1 MVINAEAQFDT
12 VAQWLAASVPGR
24 TKANPS
30 VRHRTDRAMKC
41 SKDGG
46 DACPQTGVLA
56 VIGENRVNT
65 TTAETACQDCPL
77 RQLPLFLNHSEE
89 ELVLVRSLKLRE
101 RRLNAAETLIHEG
114 QTDAP
119 LFTLLQG
126 WAFRYKT
133 LCDGRRQILSFLL
146 AGDFI
151 GVQQK
156 MGDAAAH
163 GVDTLTEAVFCVFQR
178 DALWEIHRRS
188 PSMGFNVT
196 WLTAHEESLV
206 DDTLLSVGRRS
217 AEERIA
223 SLLILL
229 FKRAAA
235 LQADAGAGGVPF
247 PLTQQHVADGLGLSL
262 VHTNKT
268 LRKLERRGLHRIAD
282 GRLHLRDVKSLARL
296 ADLYGDGRPPPR
308 PLV

>member
-1 MVINAEAQFDT
+1 MNTADETDRRASGRAVT
-12 VAQWLAASVPGR
+12 VA
-24 TKANPS
+24 
-30 VRHRTDRAMKC
+30 
-41 SKDGG
+41 GG
-46 DACPQTGVLA
+46 AC
-56 VIGENRVNT
+56 R
-65 TTAETACQDCPL
+65 DCPL
-77 RQLPLFLNHSEE
+77 RALPLFINHTPE
-89 ELVLVRSLKLRE
+89 ELELVQSLKRGNLR
-101 RRLNAAETLIHEG
+101 LGPDQSLIREG
-114 QTDAP
+114 QSDAP
-119 LFTLLQG
+119 LYTLTEG

-133 LCDGRRQILSFLL
+133 LRDGRRQILSFLL

-156 MGDAAAH
+156 MSDAAAH
-163 GVDTLTEAVFCVFQR
+163 GVDTLTDAVFCVFQR
-178 DALWEIHRRS
+178 DALWDLHRRS

-223 SLLILL
+223 TLLILL

-235 LQADAGAGGVPF
+235 LQADHGVDGVPF
-247 PLTQQHVADGLGLSL
+247 PLTQQHIADGLGLSL

-268 LRKLERRGLHRIAD
+268 LRKLEKRGLHRISN
-282 GRLHLRDVKSLARL
+282 GRLYMRDVRALARA
-296 ADLYGDGRPPPR
+296 ADLYGDGRPAAR

>member
-1 MVINAEAQFDT
+1 M
-12 VAQWLAASVPGR
+12 S
-24 TKANPS
+24 
-30 VRHRTDRAMKC
+30 
-41 SKDGG
+41 
-46 DACPQTGVLA
+46 
-56 VIGENRVNT
+56 NT
-65 TTAETACQDCPL
+65 PCQQCPL
-77 RQLPLFLNHSEE
+77 RSLPLFLPQSPDETA
-89 ELVLVRSLKLRE
+89 LVQSLKRRELRK
-101 RRLNAAETLIHEG
+101 NAGDTLFDEG
-114 QTDAP
+114 ETDAP
-119 LFTLLQG
+119 LYTLLHG

-133 LCDGRRQILSFLL
+133 LRDGRRQILNFLL

-156 MGDAAAH
+156 MADAAAH
-163 GVDTLTEAVFCVFQR
+163 GVVALTDAVFCVFQR
-178 DALWEIHRRS
+178 DALWELHRKS

-223 SLLILL
+223 MLLILL

-235 LQADAGAGGVPF
+235 LQADAGSSGVPF

-268 LRKLERRGLHRIAD
+268 LRRLERRGLHQISD
-282 GRLHLRDVKSLARL
+282 GRLYLRDVKALARL
-296 ADLYGDGRPPPR
+296 ADLYGDGRPPQR

>member
-1 MVINAEAQFDT
+1 MQSLKRREI
-12 VAQWLAASVPGR
+12 
-24 TKANPS
+24 
-30 VRHRTDRAMKC
+30 
-41 SKDGG
+41 
-46 DACPQTGVLA
+46 
-56 VIGENRVNT
+56 
-65 TTAETACQDCPL
+65 
-77 RQLPLFLNHSEE
+77 
-89 ELVLVRSLKLRE
+89 LVR
-101 RRLNAAETLIHEG
+101 AGETLIHEG

-119 LFTLLQG
+119 LYTLIEG
-126 WAFRYKT
+126 WAFRFKT
-133 LCDGRRQILSFLL
+133 LSDGRRQILNFLL

-163 GVDTLTEAVFCVFQR
+163 GVVALTDAVFCVFQR
-178 DALWEIHRRS
+178 DSLWELHRRS
-188 PSMGFNVT
+188 PSMGFNIT

-206 DDTLLSVGRRS
+206 DNTLLSVGRRS

-223 SLLILL
+223 TLLILL

-235 LQADAGAGGVPF
+235 LQADGGSGGVPF

-268 LRKLERRGLHRIAD
+268 LRKLERRGLHKIVE
-282 GRLHLRDVKSLARL
+282 GRLHMRDVKALARL